1 MPGDED
7 RIKSQ
12 IGAAERLIEQE
23 NSQHDRENQLPG
35 FNRTG
40 SNNEDQ
46 PATKRSTSNPLRTV
60 GPGTNEVESP
70 ASQQDKRNTNTES
83 LMEPETGAKTS
94 EITEMAKEQGDDGD
108 EMVEG
113 EEDTVIY

>member
-12 IGAAERLIEQE
+12 IEEAERLIAEE
-23 NSQHDRENQLPG
+23 NSQHDRENPLRG
-35 FNRTG
+35 FDKTG

-46 PATKRSTSNPLRTV
+46 RPATRSTSNPLRTV
-60 GPGTNEVESP
+60 GPGTNELESP
-70 ASQQDKRNTNTES
+70 ASQHDKRKTNTEP

-94 EITEMAKEQGDDGD
+94 ETTELAKEQGDDGD

>member
-7 RIKSQ
+7 KIKSQ
-12 IGAAERLIEQE
+12 VEEAERLIAQE
-23 NSQHDRENQLPG
+23 NSQHDRENSVRGL
-35 FNRTG
+35 NRTG
-40 SNNEDQ
+40 SNNEDH
-46 PATKRSTSNPLRTV
+46 PPTKRSTSDTLRTV

-70 ASQQDKRNTNTES
+70 ASQQDKRNTNTEP
-83 LMEPETGAKTS
+83 LMEPENGPKTS
-94 EITEMAKEQGDDGD
+94 ETTELAKEQGDDGD